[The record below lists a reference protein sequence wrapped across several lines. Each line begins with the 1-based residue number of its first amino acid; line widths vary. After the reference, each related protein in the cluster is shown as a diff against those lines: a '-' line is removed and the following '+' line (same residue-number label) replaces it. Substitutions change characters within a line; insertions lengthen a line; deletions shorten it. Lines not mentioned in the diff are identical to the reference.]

1 MATAAGGSEQRAAS
15 PETGSRAA
23 TAAAGR
29 SAARVE
35 CAGAVVRDESGRL
48 LLIRRGHAPSLGLWS
63 LPGGRIE
70 PGETAAAAAAREVKE
85 ETGLEVEVGPLLQTV
100 DLWDNYRVH
109 DFAAS
114 VVGGE
119 LRPGDDAS
127 DARWCTDEEVAA
139 MPLSPGLLDELRK
152 MLSR

>member
-1 MATAAGGSEQRAAS
+1 M
-15 PETGSRAA
+15 
-23 TAAAGR
+23 
-29 SAARVE
+29 E

-70 PGETAAAAAAREVKE
+70 PGETPAAAAAREVKE
-85 ETGLEVEVGPLLQTV
+85 ETGLDVEVGALLQTV

-109 DFAAS
+109 DFAAT

-119 LRPGDDAS
+119 LHPGDDAS
-127 DARWCTDEEVAA
+127 DARWCTADDVVT

-152 MLSR
+152 MLTTR